1 MLDTEK
7 LTQENDIYSEL
18 SLESILAEYAD
29 FDAGLAAEGST
40 AERSKQIVYE
50 ALGETEFSGGLTD
63 DDAALTEDAHEPPAP
78 ETPEP
83 YPAEPERAAGRYT
96 RRLRRG
102 IERFGR
108 RVEPPAEPESDE
120 PMLEDMGENAGD
132 EDDFIEVTD
141 EFLGDGPEQNK

>member
-40 AERSKQIVYE
+40 SERSKQIVYE

-63 DDAALTEDAHEPPAP
+63 DDAALTEDAHEPPPP

-102 IERFGR
+102 IERFGPGAGSSRPPSR
-108 RVEPPAEPESDE
+108 RARRSRRASRISPP
-120 PMLEDMGENAGD
+120 
-132 EDDFIEVTD
+132 TTT
-141 EFLGDGPEQNK
+141 